1 MKTYNYPILLFISL
15 ITFISCSKKEE
26 QKEVILRP
34 VTYAVVG
41 KTDNDQHRTLSG
53 TVEAA
58 DEIDLSFRSS
68 GIITELNIT
77 VGQEVKKGQLLA
89 RLDNVQANL
98 AYEQSISALSS
109 AKSSKLTSKS
119 NLDRV
124 RALYEKGST
133 SLSDYEQAKNTY
145 QTASDQYESALRN
158 KSIQQTQINYGI
170 IRAPKSGIIAIKNNE
185 LNETVSPGQVI
196 GVLNAGSNINVLVG
210 LPESMINKTKLGM
223 KTELVFSA
231 IGDKKFK
238 GTIIE
243 IAPVVDL
250 NSATYPIKIDIDNP
264 NENIKPGMATNIIFD
279 FNTAVITNLNTIS
292 VPLKAVGEE
301 GNKNFVFLIESSD
314 KKIGKVKK
322 QYIEIGALSSDGFV
336 VNKGLKLGDM
346 IATAG
351 LQTLL
356 DGQEVTIK

>member
-1 MKTYNYPILLFISL
+1 MKIYNYPILFFITLFSL
-15 ITFISCSKKEE
+15 TSCKEKKVE
-26 QKEVILRP
+26 KKIALRP
-34 VTYAVVG
+34 VTYTVVG
-41 KTDNDQHRTLSG
+41 KTLNDQHRTLSG
-53 TVEAA
+53 VVKAA

-68 GIITELNIT
+68 GIITELNIS
-77 VGQEVKKGQLLA
+77 VGQEVEKGQLLA
-89 RLDNVQANL
+89 KLDNVQANL
-98 AYEQSISALSS
+98 AYEQSISALNS
-109 AKSSKLTSKS
+109 AKSTKLTSKS
-119 NLDRV
+119 NLIRV

-133 SLSDYEQAKNTY
+133 SLSDYEQAKNAY

-170 IRAPKSGIIAIKNNE
+170 IRAPKSGVIAIKNNE

-196 GVLNAGSNINVLVG
+196 GILNAGSNIHVLVG

-231 IGDKKFK
+231 IGGKKFK

-243 IAPVVDL
+243 ITPVVDF
-250 NSATYPIKIDIDNP
+250 NSATYPVKIDIDNP
-264 NENIKPGMATNIIFD
+264 NKDIKPGMAASIIFD
-279 FNTAVITNLNTIS
+279 FTLNDKQDSLS

-301 GNKNFVFLIESSD
+301 GDKNFVYKIESIG
-314 KKIGKVKK
+314 KEIGKVKK

-336 VNKGLKLGDM
+336 VEKGLKLGDM

-356 DGQEVTIK
+356 DGQEVKIK